1 MSLVDRD
8 RARGLIYGL
17 ALGDALGWPVE
28 FMELPQILSKY
39 GRGGIT
45 EPPDPALYT
54 DDTQMSAA
62 VAEALIEAGQHD
74 LDVLMGAVARNFIG
88 WKRDPI
94 TPSRAPGATSI
105 RGVNALE
112 RGAPWRESG
121 VRDSKGCG
129 ACMRVAPVGY
139 LYQGDTGRLQSIAR
153 AQGTLTHRH
162 PTADAA
168 CIGAAYLVKL
178 ALDNVDPAQYPARLL
193 RFAGGH
199 APEFDQAIER
209 VAPALDWADGEA
221 ALRAIGPTR
230 GGGWI
235 AEEAVAMALYCVM
248 RHPSDYP
255 AAVRL
260 AANISGDSDSVAS
273 IAGGILGARLG
284 TRGLPADWVARLEN
298 REYLTD
304 LADRLAAKKTQMLAL
319 AALAAHATATRMA

>member
-39 GRGGIT
+39 GRGGIC
-45 EPPDPALYT
+45 EPPDSLYT
-54 DDTQMSAA
+54 DLFFNTQMSAA

-94 TPSRAPGATSI
+94 TRTRAPGATSI
-105 RGVNALE
+105 RGGQRA
-112 RGAPWRESG
+112 RARRPWRESG

-139 LYQGDTGRLQSIAR
+139 LYQGDTGRLQNVAR

-168 CIGAAYLVKL
+168 RTGAAYLVV
-178 ALDNVDPAQYPARLL
+178 APPTNVDAAEYPERLL

-199 APEFDQAIER
+199 APEFDNAIER
-209 VAPALDWADGEA
+209 VGAVWAWPMVDCRPCA
-221 ALRAIGPTR
+221 AIGPTR
-230 GGGWI
+230 GG
-235 AEEAVAMALYCVM
+235 A
-248 RHPSDYP
+248 
-255 AAVRL
+255 
-260 AANISGDSDSVAS
+260 
-273 IAGGILGARLG
+273 
-284 TRGLPADWVARLEN
+284 
-298 REYLTD
+298 
-304 LADRLAAKKTQMLAL
+304 
-319 AALAAHATATRMA
+319 

>member
-1 MSLVDRD
+1 VDRD

-28 FMELPQILSKY
+28 FMDLPQILAKY
-39 GRGGIT
+39 GRAGIQ

-62 VAEALIEAGQHD
+62 VAEALIEAGQRD
-74 LDVLMGAVARNFIG
+74 LDVLMGAMARNFIG

-112 RGAPWRESG
+112 RGAPWREAG
-121 VRDSKGCG
+121 VKDSKGCG

-139 LYQGDTGRLQSIAR
+139 LYQGDLGRLQSVAK
-153 AQGTLTHRH
+153 AQATLTHRH
-162 PTADAA
+162 PTADVA
-168 CIGAAYLVKL
+168 CIAGAYLVKL
-178 ALDNVDPAQYPARLL
+178 ALEGVPPQEYPGRVLAFVGQRS
-193 RFAGGH
+193 A
-199 APEFDQAIER
+199 EFDEAIER
-209 VAPALDWADGEA
+209 VRQVIDWPDAEA
-221 ALRAIGPTR
+221 ALRCVGPTR

-235 AEEAVAMALYCVM
+235 AEEAIAMALFCVM
-248 RHPSDYP
+248 RHPMDYQ
-255 AAVRL
+255 AVVRL

-273 IAGGILGARLG
+273 IAGGIVGARLG
-284 TRGLPADWVARLEN
+284 TRVIPADWVARLEN

-304 LADRLAAKKTQMLAL
+304 LADRLAGKKMQMLA
-319 AALAAHATATRMA
+319 AAARATAGLA

>member
-8 RARGLIYGL
+8 RARALIYGL

-28 FMELPQILSKY
+28 FLDLPQILAKY
-39 GRGGIT
+39 GRAGIL
-45 EPPDPALYT
+45 EPPNPALYT

-62 VAEALIEAGQHD
+62 VAEALVEAGQHN
-74 LDVLMGAVARNFIG
+74 LDILMGAMARKFIG

-112 RGAPWRESG
+112 RGAPWREAG
-121 VRDSKGCG
+121 VKDSKGCG

-139 LYQGDTGRLQSIAR
+139 LYQNDTGRLQSVAQ

-178 ALDNVDPAQYPARLL
+178 ALDGVRPEDYPGRLL
-193 RFAGGH
+193 NFAGGRSS
-199 APEFDQAIER
+199 EFDNAIKR
-209 VAPALDWADGEA
+209 VEAVLDWPDGEA
-221 ALRAIGPTR
+221 ALRSIGPTR

-248 RHPSDYP
+248 RYPSDYTS
-255 AAVRL
+255 AVRL
-260 AANISGDSDSVAS
+260 AANISGDSDSVAA

-284 TRGLPADWVARLEN
+284 STAIPADWLARLEN
-298 REYLTD
+298 RGYLTD
-304 LADRLAAKKTQMLAL
+304 LADQLAGKKAQMLAG
-319 AALAAHATATRMA
+319 AATGRSAAAGPL

>member
-28 FMELPQILSKY
+28 FMQLPEILSKF
-39 GRGGIT
+39 GRGGIS

-62 VAEALIEAGQHD
+62 VAEALIEAGQRD

-112 RGAPWRESG
+112 RGAPWREAG
-121 VRDSKGCG
+121 VKNSKGCG

-139 LYQGDTGRLQSIAR
+139 LYQGDTGRLQSVAR

-178 ALDNVDPAQYPARLL
+178 ALDNVDPAEYPGRLL
-193 RFAGGH
+193 SFAGGH
-199 APEFDQAIER
+199 AQEFDDAIRR
-209 VAPALDWADGEA
+209 VEPALDWPDAEA
-221 ALRAIGPTR
+221 ALHSIGPTR

-248 RHPSDYP
+248 RYP
-255 AAVRL
+255 ADYAAAVCL
-260 AANISGDSDSVAS
+260 AANISGDSDSVAA

-284 TRGLPADWVARLEN
+284 TRAIPPDWVARLEN

-304 LADRLAAKKTQMLAL
+304 LADRLAGKKAQMLA
-319 AALAAHATATRMA
+319 AAARQAAAGLN

>member
-1 MSLVDRD
+1 MSLIDRD
-8 RARGLIYGL
+8 HARGLIYGL
-17 ALGDALGWPVE
+17 ALGDSLGWPVE
-28 FMELPQILSKY
+28 FLELPQILAKY
-39 GRGGIT
+39 GRAGIG
-45 EPPDPALYT
+45 EPPDPAQYT

-62 VAEALIEAGQHD
+62 VAEALVDAGQRD

-88 WKRDPI
+88 WKRDPS

-105 RGVNALE
+105 RGVTALE
-112 RGAPWRESG
+112 RGAPWREAG
-121 VRDSKGCG
+121 VKDSKGCG

-139 LYQGDTGRLQSIAR
+139 FYQRDTSRLESVAR

-168 CIGAAYLVKL
+168 CIGAAYLIKL
-178 ALDNVDPAQYPARLL
+178 ALDGVHPAEYPGRTLK
-193 RFAGGH
+193 FAGGR
-199 APEFDQAIER
+199 ASEFDDAIRR
-209 VAPALDWADGEA
+209 VEPVLDLPDTEA
-221 ALRAIGPTR
+221 ALRTVGPTR

-248 RHPSDYP
+248 RYPADYP

-284 TRGLPADWVARLEN
+284 TGGIPTDWVARLEN
-298 REYLTD
+298 RDYLTD
-304 LADRLAAKKTQMLAL
+304 LADRLAAKKAQMLAG
-319 AALAAHATATRMA
+319 AARAAAAPPT

>member
-39 GRGGIT
+39 GRGGIS

-62 VAEALIEAGQHD
+62 VAEALIEAGERD

-112 RGAPWRESG
+112 RGAPWREAG
-121 VRDSKGCG
+121 VKDSKGCG

-139 LYQGDTGRLQSIAR
+139 LYQGDAGRLQSVAR

-178 ALDNVDPAQYPARLL
+178 ALDNVDPVDYPGRMLG
-193 RFAGGH
+193 FAGGH
-199 APEFDQAIER
+199 APEFDNAIMR
-209 VAPALDWADGEA
+209 VEPVLDWPDAEA
-221 ALRAIGPTR
+221 ALHSIGPTR

-248 RHPSDYP
+248 RHPADYA

-273 IAGGILGARLG
+273 ITGGILGARLG
-284 TRGLPADWVARLEN
+284 TRPIPADWVARLEN

-304 LADRLAAKKTQMLAL
+304 LADRLAGKKSQMLA
-319 AALAAHATATRMA
+319 AAARPAAAGSH

>member
-1 MSLVDRD
+1 MSLADRD
-8 RARGLIYGL
+8 RARGMFYGL

-28 FMELPQILSKY
+28 FMDLPQILAKY
-39 GRGGIT
+39 GRGGIS

-74 LDVLMGAVARNFIG
+74 LDVLMGAVSRHFIG
-88 WKRDPI
+88 WKRDPS

-112 RGAPWRESG
+112 RGAPWREAG
-121 VRDSKGCG
+121 VKDSKGCG

-139 LYQGDTGRLQSIAR
+139 LYQADTGRLQSVAR

-168 CIGAAYLVKL
+168 CIGAAYLIKL
-178 ALDNVDPAQYPARLL
+178 ALDDVHPQVYAAKLL
-193 RFAGGH
+193 AFAGGH
-199 APEFDQAIER
+199 APEFDEAIQR
-209 VAPALDWADGEA
+209 VEPVLAWPDAEA
-221 ALRAIGPTR
+221 ALRQVGPTR

-235 AEEAVAMALYCVM
+235 AEEAVAMALYCVQ
-248 RHPSDYP
+248 RHPADYV

-284 TRGLPADWVARLEN
+284 TRGIPAEWVARLEN
-298 REYLTD
+298 RDYLTG
-304 LADRLAAKKTQMLAL
+304 LADRLAAKKTQMLA
-319 AALAAHATATRMA
+319 AAAQAAATRSN

>member
-1 MSLVDRD
+1 MSLSDRD

-39 GRGGIT
+39 GRGGIY

-62 VAEALIEAGQHD
+62 VAEALIEAGQRD

-94 TPSRAPGATSI
+94 TPTRAPGATSI

-112 RGAPWRESG
+112 RGAHWRESG

-139 LYQGDTGRLQSIAR
+139 LYQGDPGRLQNVAR
-153 AQGTLTHRH
+153 AQGSLTHRH

-168 CIGAAYLVKL
+168 CIGAAYLIKL
-178 ALDNVDPAQYPARLL
+178 ALDNVEPAAYPARLSS
-193 RFAGGH
+193 FSGGR
-199 APEFDQAIER
+199 APEFDEAIARIEP
-209 VAPALDWADGEA
+209 VLAWPDGEA
-221 ALRAIGPTR
+221 ALRFIGPTR

-248 RHPSDYP
+248 RHPHDYP

-260 AANISGDSDSVAS
+260 AANISGDSDSVAC

-284 TRGLPADWVARLEN
+284 TRAIPAEWVARLEN
-298 REYLTD
+298 RDYLTD
-304 LADRLAAKKTQMLAL
+304 LADRLSAKKTQLL
-319 AALAAHATATRMA
+319 AASAQAAAAHLA

>member
-1 MSLVDRD
+1 VSLLDRD
-8 RARGLIYGL
+8 RARGMLLGV

-28 FMELPQILSKY
+28 FMSRPEILVKY
-39 GRGGIT
+39 GRVGIQ

-54 DDTQMSAA
+54 DDTQMTVA
-62 VAEALIEAGQHD
+62 VAEALIEAGHRD
-74 LDVLMGAVARNFIG
+74 MDVLMGAVARNFIG
-88 WKRDPI
+88 WKADPT

-112 RGAPWRESG
+112 RGAPWREAG

-129 ACMRVAPVGY
+129 SCMRVAAVGY
-139 LYQGDTGRLQSIAR
+139 IYQNEPGRLQSVAR
-153 AQGTLTHRH
+153 AQGVLTHRH

-178 ALDNVDPAQYPARLL
+178 ALDGVDPAEFPRRLL
-193 RFAGGH
+193 KFTGGF
-199 APEFDQAIER
+199 APEFDAAIAR
-209 VAPALDWADGEA
+209 VEPSLDWPDAEA
-221 ALRAIGPTR
+221 ALNAIGPTR

-248 RHPSDYP
+248 RHPTDYV

-260 AANISGDSDSVAS
+260 GANITGDSDSVAS

-284 TRGLPADWVARLEN
+284 TPALPAEWLARLEN
-298 REYLTD
+298 RAQLTD
-304 LADRLAAKKTQMLAL
+304 VAERLASKKNELYSPTSPVISNTELRA
-319 AALAAHATATRMA
+319 